1 MAVVIAPWRS
11 RSMTAPYAIPNLSA
25 CKMKGRK
32 NIHKGRWGVAGI
44 LFLFVC
50 ACAGSLPLSD
60 EPIEPVARNRI
71 IKKTYANAPLSR
83 FELGRLIEMIS
94 YNGKPE
100 YYGDIILD
108 RRVKKYGSKPVVFS
122 HQTHRRHFT
131 CEVCHTEL
139 EFSLS
144 KGQTDITRED
154 YLEGRYC
161 GACHNGTIAFSTEFA
176 CDACH
181 QDISSNER
189 TYPPHKAL
197 EGAISLPQ
205 TTYGDRI
212 NWVEAIE
219 QDLVR
224 PQRSLPGEDMMPG
237 MPLPRH
243 LEQSMYWT
251 TALPSVIVRFPHAE
265 HMKWLDC
272 SNCHP
277 DLFSIKQAGTIAF
290 DKESNLYGQFCGACH
305 MNVAFPMN
313 GCSRCHPRI
322 KDYRRKARAN

>member
-1 MAVVIAPWRS
+1 MSGSKNIQKRRWWFVGLSFLLV
-11 RSMTAPYAIPNLSA
+11 SA
-25 CKMKGRK
+25 CT
-32 NIHKGRWGVAGI
+32 
-44 LFLFVC
+44 
-50 ACAGSLPLSD
+50 SLPLTNSS
-60 EPIEPVARNRI
+60 EPIEPVQRNNI
-71 IKKTYANAPLSR
+71 IKKSYANAPLSR
-83 FELGRLIEMIS
+83 FDLGRLIDMIS

-108 RRVKKYGSKPVVFS
+108 RRAKKYGSRPVVFS

-131 CEVCHTEL
+131 CNVCHSEL

-144 KGQTDITRED
+144 KGQTEITRED
-154 YLEGRYC
+154 YLDGRYC

-181 QDISSNER
+181 QDINPNER
-189 TYPPHKAL
+189 TYPPHKVR
-197 EGAISLPQ
+197 EDNVPLPH
-205 TTYGDRI
+205 TAYGDRI
-212 NWVEAIE
+212 NWVEAIG
-219 QDLVR
+219 QDMVT
-224 PQRSLPGEDMMPG
+224 PQRSLPGEDVMPG
-237 MPLPRH
+237 MPLPSH
-243 LEQSMYWT
+243 LEQPMYWT

-277 DLFSIKQAGTIAF
+277 DLFSIKQAGTVAF

-313 GCSRCHPRI
+313 GCSRCHPRT
-322 KDYRRKARAN
+322 KDYCRKARVN